1 MKPSIAKA
9 KTPKANI
16 LLVEDEEGLVMTI
29 GDRLRAEGYAVDA
42 ELDGDGGLAA
52 GRTGR
57 YDLIILDVMLPG
69 LGGFDVC
76 RELRR
81 HDVDTLILMLTARD
95 QLIDKLL
102 GLKLG
107 ADDYLTKPFEPE
119 ELVARCEALLR
130 RHGRGAS
137 REGRYELDD
146 GVTVDLRRA
155 EVVRDGEV
163 IQLLGKER
171 ALLSFLLDRRGEV
184 VRREELLDRVW
195 GYASEVSSRT
205 VDVHIAAL
213 RKKIERTPHQPRILQ
228 TVHGEGYRVV

>member
-1 MKPSIAKA
+1 MNALLKA
-9 KTPKANI
+9 RI

-42 ELDGDGGLAA
+42 ELDGDRGLAA

-81 HDVDTLILMLTARD
+81 HNVDTLVLMLTARD

-119 ELVARCEALLR
+119 ELVARCEVLLR
-130 RHGRGAS
+130 RRGRGES
-137 REGRYELDD
+137 RAGKHELDD

-155 EVVRDGEV
+155 EVLRDGDV
-163 IQLLGKER
+163 IPLLSKER
-171 ALLSFLLDRRGEV
+171 ALLSFLLERRGEV
-184 VRREELLDRVW
+184 VRRDELLDQVW
-195 GYASEVSSRT
+195 GYAADVSSRT

-213 RKKIERTPHQPRILQ
+213 RKKIERTPQQPRILQ

>member
-1 MKPSIAKA
+1 MKARV
-9 KTPKANI
+9 
-16 LLVEDEEGLVMTI
+16 LLIEDEEGLVLTL

-42 ELDGDGGLAA
+42 ELDGDRGLVAA
-52 GRTGR
+52 LKRQH
-57 YDLIILDVMLPG
+57 DLIILDVMLPS

-81 HDVDTLILMLTARD
+81 REVPALILMLTARD

-130 RHGRGAS
+130 RRDRADARARRHD
-137 REGRYELDD
+137 LD
-146 GVTVDLRRA
+146 GVIVDLRRS
-155 EVVRDGEV
+155 EVRRDGEV
-163 IQLLGKER
+163 IPLLGKER
-171 ALLSFLLDRRGEV
+171 ALLGFLLERRGEV
-184 VRREELLDRVW
+184 VRRDELLDRVW
-195 GYASEVSSRT
+195 GYAADVSSRT

-213 RKKIERTPHQPRILQ
+213 RKKIERTPNRPRVLQ

>member
-1 MKPSIAKA
+1 MTPSNAKA
-9 KTPKANI
+9 RI

-29 GDRLRAEGYAVDA
+29 GDRLRAEGYDVDA
-42 ELDGDGGLAA
+42 ELDGDRGLAA

-57 YDLIILDVMLPG
+57 YDLIILDVMLPR

-81 HDVDTLILMLTARD
+81 QDMETLILMLTARD

-119 ELVARCEALLR
+119 ELVARCEVLLR
-130 RHGRGAS
+130 RRGRGES
-137 REGRYELDD
+137 RDGKYELDE

-155 EVVRDGEV
+155 EVQRDGQV
-163 IQLLGKER
+163 IQLLSKER
-171 ALLSFLLDRRGEV
+171 ALLSFLIDRRGEV
-184 VRREELLDRVW
+184 VRRDELLDQVW
-195 GYASEVSSRT
+195 GYAAEVSSRT

-213 RKKIERTPHQPRILQ
+213 RKKIERTPQQPRILQ